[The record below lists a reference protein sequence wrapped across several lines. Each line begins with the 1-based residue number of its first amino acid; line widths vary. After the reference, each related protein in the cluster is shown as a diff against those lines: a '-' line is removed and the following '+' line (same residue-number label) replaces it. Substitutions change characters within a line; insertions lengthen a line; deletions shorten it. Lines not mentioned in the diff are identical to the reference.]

1 VSGPAAIHNETV
13 AAAFLANQ
21 SAKDTVVQ
29 VFAETRL
36 QRLSFDQFECSGSAG
51 LSFGSQ
57 EQDVSLVLLIE
68 AMRQFIKMR
77 HANNLDPIIQ

>member
-1 VSGPAAIHNETV
+1 V

-21 SAKDTVVQ
+21 SAKDAVVQ

-36 QRLSFDQFECSGSAG
+36 QRLSFDQFECPGSVG
-51 LSFGSQ
+51 LPFGSQ
-57 EQDVSLVLLIE
+57 EQNVSLVPLIE